1 MDHHWQLTSR
11 TKARRRPALT
21 LADSQI
27 YRSAGPGAWE
37 PVGVLK
43 SSSKIQCRSDSVGG
57 SSVRNSAE
65 LTTYRCP
72 AGKFM
77 MACSLKVNRSL
88 PGAGSFEMYS
98 PGIVGIDGSGNGYC
112 TFDSTEI
119 GTPSATQAMTINF
132 QATRFTCCEQTP

>member
-1 MDHHWQLTSR
+1 MRGNQLVSLSH
-11 TKARRRPALT
+11 PA
-21 LADSQI
+21 
-27 YRSAGPGAWE
+27 
-37 PVGVLK
+37 
-43 SSSKIQCRSDSVGG
+43 KIQCRSDSVGG

-98 PGIVGIDGSGNGYC
+98 PGIVGM
-112 TFDSTEI
+112 TAVEM
-119 GTPSATQAMTINF
+119 GTALLIQLRSAHPQ
-132 QATRFTCCEQTP
+132 QRRL